1 MTSETTSRYVYC
13 MYVPGKETIY
23 IYIYISPAMVAVL
36 RSLQYKVISPLLSLQ
51 TRSVR
56 CIG

>member
-13 MYVPGKETIY
+13 MYVPGKETIS
-23 IYIYISPAMVAVL
+23 IYISPAMVAVL
-36 RSLQYKVISPLLSLQ
+36 RSLQYKVVSPLLSLQ